1 MQLKR
6 LIIQGFK
13 SFKDRTVIHFNKG
26 ITGIVGPNG
35 CGKSNIVDA
44 LFWVM
49 GEQSAKHLRGQSMKD
64 LIFSGS
70 DLHGPG
76 MWAEVSLILGNE
88 RRRFIRIN
96 SKTVDPV
103 EIQLSRKLYRNGET
117 EYRINNIPCRLKDIQ
132 EVFMDTGAGA
142 KSYSVIA
149 QGEVERLV
157 QAKPEERRVMIEEVA
172 GITKFKARKKESRR
186 KIELTQANLNRLN
199 DLKTEVEK
207 GLHSLKKQASQAKEA
222 KDLKQKIKDS
232 ELVITSHQEHHFLS
246 VYQNKKKQWDDK
258 KQDVFSWNT
267 QKNILETE
275 RQKEEVESTLLTGEI
290 ESLQQDYH
298 GLSNELTALE
308 ERKVHLGH
316 GKAEKESFMESK
328 KEELTDIDKEL
339 SNKKAHLEQLEN
351 QCHRY
356 ENQSDKSGASQLSKT
371 VTAFKEKIQ
380 QREEELKEKKEDIES
395 LKEKMNQMDH
405 DIHNLT
411 LRSEESRKTLDEYS
425 QEKSSLES
433 QNFCVLD
440 GVKKDEESVQR
451 KKDILDNLMQK
462 EEQFKLSINQLEEK
476 KENNDHKYR
485 ERYEQ
490 SLQINS
496 TISSLME
503 LNRSLEDI
511 SREAGFFLNSTECEG
526 YQILGNLIQCENTF
540 TKAVG
545 RLLEH
550 ISGVLMDRDK
560 RYKSYLSWR
569 ESRTPGRIHLVTG
582 ITNKNEEDIS
592 NDLCQIVNGGKLVPL
607 HQVIQIKDGFEDQLR
622 PLLQGLYVADQ
633 LDIRSLLETKTS
645 LDFKMIVS
653 LDGDIMI
660 KKEGNAFI
668 LQMAGND
675 TSSGLIERNNKIEH
689 LSMDRKKIQEEIQI
703 ISKENSGVS
712 VQLEKIK
719 KEFNEIVRL
728 KMQTKADLMGLES
741 VLDGKRTGIQQVSSR
756 LETLERKR
764 LTLTES
770 MNKMKEERSSLENSR
785 KDNQVLLKEKQKS
798 LVDRIDELKTIRVE
812 YEWEREL
819 LLEQQARMKNIDQ
832 NVSLF
837 TNQISV
843 LKQEILQKETLLK
856 KNKNLILQLKEDIQ
870 LMEKDSTEL
879 LVNYQKKSSLI
890 QEKGNTIELKKR
902 HLNDLSYKT
911 EKKKEEI
918 STLNNQIVDADKK
931 LIQLEEILKH
941 NQEDEARLIRD
952 IFEKYKIDLRSSLS
966 DYLEITQK
974 DLTHL
979 EQMNFTETL
988 PYVFELLDKTAL
1000 KERKKDLNRIRSQYA
1015 ALGDVNFQAIDS
1027 YDMQKGRFDFLAS
1040 QEKELLKSIEDLEK
1054 AIAHIDEKS
1063 KGRFQHAFKEV
1074 QKRFEQVF
1082 PIIFGGGQG
1091 RLSILGEIDDSECGV
1106 DIIARPPGKKM
1117 RSINLMS
1124 GGEKALTAVALIF
1137 SIFLVKPSPFC
1148 LLDEVDAPL
1157 DDANVGR
1164 FNELLREISNNSQF
1178 ILITHN
1184 KQTMELNDTLYGV
1197 TMQEPGISRAI
1208 SVELHQ

>member
-26 ITGIVGPNG
+26 VTGIVGPNG

-49 GEQSAKHLRGQSMKD
+49 GEQSARHLRGQSMKD

-70 DLHGPG
+70 DLHGPS

-142 KSYSVIA
+142 KSYSIIA

-172 GITKFKARKKESRR
+172 GITKFKARKKESWR
-186 KIELTQANLNRLN
+186 KIEQTQANLNRLN

-207 GLHSLKKQASQAKEA
+207 GLHSLKKQAAQAKEA
-222 KDLKQKIKDS
+222 KELKQKIKDG
-232 ELVITSHQEHHFLS
+232 ELVITSHQEHRLLS
-246 VYQNKKKQWDDK
+246 VYQSRIKQWNDK
-258 KQDVFSWNT
+258 KQDVFSWKT

-275 RQKEEVESTLLTGEI
+275 RQKEDVEYTLLTKEM
-290 ESLQQDYH
+290 ETLQQDYH
-298 GLSNELTALE
+298 KLSNELAALE
-308 ERKVHLGH
+308 ERKIHLGH
-316 GKAEKESFMESK
+316 NKAEKESFMESK
-328 KEELTDIDKEL
+328 KEELTDIDREL
-339 SNKKAHLEQLEN
+339 SNKKAHLKQLEN

-356 ENQSDKSGASQLSKT
+356 ENQSDKSDNSPLLKT
-371 VTAFKEKIQ
+371 VASLKEKIR
-380 QREEELKEKKEDIES
+380 QREEDLKEKKEDIET
-395 LKEKMNQMDH
+395 LKEKMSQIDH
-405 DIHNLT
+405 NIHNIV
-411 LRSEESRKTLDEYS
+411 LRSDESRKTLDEHS

-433 QNFCVLD
+433 QYSYVLD
-440 GVKKDEESVQR
+440 EVKKDEESLQS
-451 KKDILDNLMQK
+451 KKDILNDLIQK
-462 EEQFKLSINQLEEK
+462 ERQLELSINQLEERK
-476 KENNDHKYR
+476 DNFDHKYR
-485 ERYEQ
+485 EKYEQ

-496 TISSLME
+496 TISSLTE
-503 LNRSLEDI
+503 LNHSLEDI
-511 SREAGFFLNSTECEG
+511 SKEAGSFLESTQSEG
-526 YQILGNLIQCENTF
+526 YQVLGNLIQCEKTF
-540 TKAVG
+540 AKAVG

-550 ISGVLMDRDK
+550 ISGVLLTQDK
-560 RYKSYLSWR
+560 KYKNYLSWR
-569 ESRTPGRIHLVTG
+569 DTRKSGRIHLMTG
-582 ITNKNEEDIS
+582 FTDKNEEDLS
-592 NDLCQIVNGGKLVPL
+592 SELSRAVNGGKLIPL
-607 HQVIQIKDGFEDQLR
+607 HRLVRIKDGFELR
-622 PLLQGLYVADQ
+622 PLLQGLYVADR
-633 LDIRSLLETKTS
+633 LDINSLMETTIS
-645 LDFKMIVS
+645 LDFKMIAS
-653 LDGDIMI
+653 LNGDIVI

-668 LQMAGND
+668 LQMAG
-675 TSSGLIERNNKIEH
+675 SEPYSGLIERNNKIEQ
-689 LSMDRKKIQEEIQI
+689 LSIDKKKVQEEIQK
-703 ISKENSGVS
+703 ISDENSGVS

-719 KEFNEIVRL
+719 KEFDEVVRL
-728 KMQTKADLMGLES
+728 KMQTRADLMGLES
-741 VLDGKRTGIQQVSSR
+741 VLNGKKTGIRQVSSR

-764 LTLTES
+764 QTLTES
-770 MNKMKEERSSLENSR
+770 IDKMKEEKSSLEKSN
-785 KDNQVLLKEKQKS
+785 KDNQILLREKQKS
-798 LVDRIDELKTIRVE
+798 LVNCIDELKTIRVE

-819 LLEQQARMKNIDQ
+819 LLEQQARIKNIDQ

-837 TNQISV
+837 TDQINV
-843 LKQEILQKETLLK
+843 LKQEILQKENLLE
-856 KNKNLILQLKEDIQ
+856 KNNNLILQLRKDIE
-870 LMEKDSTEL
+870 LIEEDSTQL
-879 LVNYQKKSSLI
+879 LLNNQKKSTLI
-890 QEKGNTIELKKR
+890 QEKGNIIESKKKL
-902 HLNDLSYKT
+902 LNDLLHKT

-918 STLNNQIVDADKK
+918 ASLNNQIVDADKK
-931 LIQLEEILKH
+931 LIQLEENLKH
-941 NQEDEARLIRD
+941 NREDEARLVRD
-952 IFEKYKIDLRSSLS
+952 IFEKYKINLRDSLA
-966 DYLEITQK
+966 DYLKMIRE
-974 DLTHL
+974 DLSHL
-979 EQMNFTETL
+979 EQMDMTQPL
-988 PYVFELLDKTAL
+988 PYRFQLLDKSTL
-1000 KERKKDLNRIRSQYA
+1000 KERKKDLNRFRSQYA

-1027 YDMQKGRFDFLAS
+1027 YDMQKDRFDFLSS

-1063 KGRFQHAFKEV
+1063 KSRFQHAFKEV

-1091 RLSILGEIDDSECGV
+1091 RLSIIGEIDDPECGV

-1197 TMQEPGISRAI
+1197 TMQEPGISKAV